1 MDRMLGFNSPIS
13 RASEVA
19 RTLGVSNKPRL
30 DAGRIRPGY
39 TCLPLAFTVVAPA
52 GAVTLAPTAAIFPLV
67 ITMDAFSNTCPLPT
81 CTVAFVMTV
90 EPVCGGA
97 G

>member
-1 MDRMLGFNSPIS
+1 MERMFGFISPIS

-19 RTLGVSNKPRL
+19 RTLGVSIKPRL
-30 DAGRIRPGY
+30 EAGRINPGY
-39 TCLPLAFTVVAPA
+39 TCLPFAFTVVAPA
-52 GAVTLAPTAAIFPLV
+52 GAVTFVPTAAILPLV
-67 ITMDAFSNTCPLPT
+67 MTIDAFSRTWPLPT
-81 CTVAFVMTV
+81 CTVALVMTV